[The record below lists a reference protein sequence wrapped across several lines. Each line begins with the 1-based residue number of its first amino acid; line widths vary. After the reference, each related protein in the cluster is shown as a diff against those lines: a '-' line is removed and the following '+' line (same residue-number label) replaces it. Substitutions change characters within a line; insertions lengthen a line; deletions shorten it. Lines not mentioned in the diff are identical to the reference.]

1 MAALTKFHCFPEDLA
16 EGKHNLASDAL
27 KLLLTNTAPNAA
39 SHTVKD
45 DITEI
50 ANGNG
55 YTTGGLAV
63 TVSSSLKTGGVYKLV
78 IADIAVTVSGGP
90 LPAWRYGVLY
100 NDTHASDPLIGYLD
114 RGSSIT
120 LADGSVY
127 VFDADPTTG
136 VLTIT

>member
-1 MAALTKFHCFPEDLA
+1 MAGLIKFHCFPEDLA

-27 KLLLTNTAPNAA
+27 KLMLTNTAPNVAT
-39 SHTVKD
+39 HTVKG
-45 DITEI
+45 DITQI

-63 TVSSSLKTGGVYKLV
+63 AVSSSSQTGGVYKLV
-78 IADIAVTVSGGP
+78 IGDVTLTVSGGP
-90 LPAWRYGVLY
+90 LPAWRYAVLY
-100 NDTHASDPLIGYLD
+100 NDTHASDPLIGYFD

-127 VFDADPTTG
+127 VFDADPTAG
-136 VLTIT
+136 VLTLT